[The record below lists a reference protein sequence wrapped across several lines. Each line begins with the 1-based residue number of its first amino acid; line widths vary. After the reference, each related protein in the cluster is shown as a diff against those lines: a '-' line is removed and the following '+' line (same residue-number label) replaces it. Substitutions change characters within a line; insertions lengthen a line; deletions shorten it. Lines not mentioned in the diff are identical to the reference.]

1 MLMRVSKK
9 QQKEDLKMMIKFVK
23 ENHVNMYNIIMNIK
37 SLMIQ
42 EKEVENK

>member
-1 MLMRVSKK
+1 MRVSKK